1 MLIDHYIFAVS
12 PPEPASFLMA
22 AFFICCPSIYSVAT
36 SCWHSHGWSSI
47 AGWSCLKAYSAEG
60 NLATLAESCMSPWID
75 YGLYCSLSWVHL
87 LLSTSIFKVIANWLS
102 LLWDSLYC
110 LLLFC
115 PYVWLYQRRCWGLK
129 AQKFQLTRDK
139 LTFFS
144 LLTPNLVCWNFGVFV
159 DTAVKTKD
167 ISMSLPRKAFQKM
180 WQLC

>member
-1 MLIDHYIFAVS
+1 MLIDHYTFAVS

-22 AFFICCPSIYSVAT
+22 SFIRCPSIYYVAT
-36 SCWHSHGWSSI
+36 SCWQSHGWGWSSI

-115 PYVWLYQRRCWGLK
+115 PYVWLYQRWCWGLK

-144 LLTPNLVCWNFGVFV
+144 LLTPNF
-159 DTAVKTKD
+159 
-167 ISMSLPRKAFQKM
+167 SLLKLWCFR
-180 WQLC
+180 WYCCEN